1 VGMTKRGGGFLL
13 GAAAGAVA
21 ALLLAPRSGKETR
34 AQVFGAKD
42 SFGGQAERLM
52 GALDVGKGK
61 AADQSEALKRKIEET
76 RARLKRQ
83 MDAGDDPVSDA
94 TADETPSDPSTPV

>member
-1 VGMTKRGGGFLL
+1 VGMTKRSGGFLL
-13 GAAAGAVA
+13 GAVAGAIA

-34 AQVFGAKD
+34 AQVFGAND
-42 SFGGQAERLM
+42 SLGGQTERIK

-83 MDAGDDPVSDA
+83 MDAGDDLVSEA
-94 TADETPSDPSTPV
+94 TGDEAPSDPSAPV